1 MAYKGLHSVTRGRRK
16 LERVTG
22 FSRGYRGLQGLA
34 GVCRVLQ
41 GVTRVYKG
49 LEGFTGGNIV

>member
-16 LERVTG
+16 LERVAG

-34 GVCRVLQ
+34 GGCRVLQ
-41 GVTRVYKG
+41 GVTRVYRR
-49 LEGFTGGNIV
+49 